1 MIDATSEK
9 NRPHFPDNRLLTRRQ
24 LLRGFAYAGATIG
37 LATTYGVGRISSPLL
52 EQYETWQA
60 ASQPV
65 AAFLQSYEKQL
76 ARIHFGANLCPDY
89 QLMAAEADPD
99 RTVRLLKE
107 YFGCTHVRLGMW
119 WNTHVEHG
127 LSAYNS
133 WIEALLKYEIHT
145 VISYGVKSPF
155 PPETHFPPEI
165 EQNLS
170 ALGVQRGDT
179 IYANSPLGQM
189 GLAYSDELLTYLD
202 AAFGLESFY
211 GFNPENEFD
220 AHFGRHLLAI
230 GEDLL
235 HAQAER
241 LYTPTQRRRLLLN
254 TALISPPL
262 RTASLTNVV
271 NNALALRQA
280 FPTLDPIV
288 GADIYE
294 ETGSGRLGPNLY
306 VDTFAGVRMRHG
318 NSLMPDTKKTLAAAG
333 IPLEVT
339 EFQIS
344 DWITEARE
352 YGPGSRIHTQ
362 YLLARITDH
371 LLDEIPSPN
380 QPPMIVR
387 LWEMSKILVNMLQD
401 EQYFYDNDAYA
412 LIQTI
417 NQRNAA

>member
-1 MIDATSEK
+1 MIHTSSEK
-9 NRPHFPDNRLLTRRQ
+9 NRQQFRFNRRQ
-24 LLRGFAYAGATIG
+24 LLQSFAYAGLGLG
-37 LATTYGVGRISSPLL
+37 LATTYGVGHISSPLL

-60 ASQPV
+60 TNCD
-65 AAFLQSYEKQL
+65 AATFLQKYETQL
-76 ARIHFGANLCPDY
+76 ARLHFGANLCPDY

-119 WNTHVEHG
+119 WSTHIEHG
-127 LSAYNS
+127 LSAYNG
-133 WIEALLKYEIHT
+133 WIEALLKYGIHT
-145 VISYGVKSPF
+145 VIGYGVKSPF
-155 PPETHFPPEI
+155 PPETHFPPDI
-165 EQNLS
+165 EQNL
-170 ALGVQRGDT
+170 ATLGVQRGDT

-202 AAFGLESFY
+202 AEFGLASFY

-235 HAQAER
+235 RAQAQR
-241 LYTPTQRRRLLLN
+241 LYSPSQRRRLLLN

-271 NNALALRQA
+271 NNALALQKE

-318 NSLMPDTKKTLAAAG
+318 DKLMPDAKKTLAAAG

-339 EFQIS
+339 EFQVS
-344 DWITEARE
+344 DWITEPRE

-362 YLLARITDH
+362 YLLARITDYF
-371 LLDEIPSPN
+371 LDETPAPA
-380 QPPMIVR
+380 PMIVR
-387 LWEMSKILVNMLQD
+387 LWEMSRILVNMLQD
-401 EQYFYDNDAYA
+401 EQYFYSNDVYA
-412 LIQTI
+412 LIQGI
-417 NQRNAA
+417 NQRNAT